1 MEGKA
6 RVSMLVLSVLSKN
19 LGADVDP
26 SSVRDF
32 PLTPAVWAHFFSF
45 HCVYQHVG
53 HDENELN
60 CDAFSVS
67 DDIAANKSVCFK
79 LVWVFFIFVD
89 ETAFPQGFK
98 GSGREEP
105 WAEPG

>member
-1 MEGKA
+1 M
-6 RVSMLVLSVLSKN
+6 
-19 LGADVDP
+19 DP
-26 SSVRDF
+26 SSVRNF
-32 PLTPAVWAHFFSF
+32 PLTPAVCAHFFSF

-79 LVWVFFIFVD
+79 LVWVFFSYLLMKLHFLKD
-89 ETAFPQGFK
+89 LKALGGKNLGQNQAD
-98 GSGREEP
+98 GRGERT
-105 WAEPG
+105 